1 MRRKKIYILKTGST
15 FRSIKK
21 KYGDFEDWIIKGLNV
36 TPNNVSIINVAK
48 NNLLPDLK
56 NCAGIIITG
65 SHAMVTDNKKWSVK
79 IEKWIPKLI
88 EKNIPVLGICYGHQ
102 LIAKALNGYVDYNR
116 EGEKIGTIQIKLTK
130 EAENDFLFSKLPK
143 KFFVNI
149 SHSQSVFSLPDD
161 AKILAKD
168 SNNFVYAY
176 KIGDNVW
183 GIQFHPEFDK
193 NIMKEYLLKAINGN
207 KNSEEKQKM
216 FSTFNKLKETSEA
229 NNILKLFSDYIKLFL

>member
-15 FRSIKK
+15 FQSIKK

-36 TPNNVSIINVAK
+36 DSNDVKIINVVEGK
-48 NNLLPDLK
+48 SLPDLNK
-56 NCAGIIITG
+56 CAGIIITG
-65 SHAMVTDNKKWSVK
+65 SHTMVTDNKKWSIK
-79 IEKWIPKLI
+79 IEKWIPKFI
-88 EKNIPVLGICYGHQ
+88 KKNIPVMGICYGHQ

-168 SNNFVYAY
+168 SNGFVYAY
-176 KIGDNVW
+176 KIGNNVW

-193 NIMKEYLLKAINGN
+193 NIMKEYLLKTVKGI
-207 KNSEEKQKM
+207 KNTEEKE
-216 FSTFNKLKETSEA
+216 KLYSILKNVKETPLS
-229 NNILKLFSDYIKLFL
+229 NNILKLFSSYVLR

>member
-15 FRSIKK
+15 FQSIKK

-36 TPNNVSIINVAK
+36 DSKDVKIVNVVEGKS
-48 NNLLPDLK
+48 LPDLNK
-56 NCAGIIITG
+56 CAGIIITG
-65 SHAMVTDNKKWSVK
+65 SHAMITDNKKWSIKV
-79 IEKWIPKLI
+79 EKWIPKLI
-88 EKNIPVLGICYGHQ
+88 EENVPVLGICYGHQ

-168 SNNFVYAY
+168 LNGFVYAY
-176 KIGDNVW
+176 KIGNNVW

-207 KNSEEKQKM
+207 KNSVEKQK
-216 FSTFNKLKETSEA
+216 FFLELSSIKDTSQA
-229 NNILKLFSDYIKLFL
+229 NGILKLFSCYVELN